1 MVGRSAR
8 WFVPAGNSAYRPHRL
23 TTLNATPTMEQ
34 PAAAHG
40 ILQLFGLHG
49 QTALITGGNRGLGL
63 AMAQALA
70 EAGANIVIAARD
82 EAANRE
88 AVDKLKTQYGIA
100 CISTVCE
107 VTDEQRVN
115 AAVALAVETFGRVD
129 ILINSAGI
137 NIRGAIET
145 LSLADFTSVQ
155 AVNVTGSWLACR
167 AVIPVMKQHG
177 YGRIVNMGSMLALT
191 AIPDRTP
198 YATSKG
204 AVLQLTRA
212 LAMEVAQTGITVNA
226 ILPGPF
232 ATDINLPLLNDPEKY
247 QAFMAK
253 IPMGRWGELHEIGGV
268 ALFLAS
274 RASSYVTGAC
284 FSVDGGWVTQ

>member
-1 MVGRSAR
+1 
-8 WFVPAGNSAYRPHRL
+8 
-23 TTLNATPTMEQ
+23 MEQ

-212 LAMEVAQTGITVNA
+212 LAMAVAQTGITVNA